1 MTSQGNAYSRFRRA
15 LDSGD
20 IRRVRLAASELPQI
34 NLSDA
39 LQVCLVMREHP
50 AYERAVTRWMGRL
63 ATEAPGLTRDDFD
76 LALGALQRLRETP
89 DESMEALSE
98 LCRRLR
104 VL

>member
-15 LDSGD
+15 LESGD
-20 IRRVRLAASELPQI
+20 LRHVRLAAAELPQI

-50 AYERAVTRWMGRL
+50 SYERAVVRWLGRL
-63 ATEAPGLTRDDFD
+63 ATEVPGLTRPD
-76 LALGALQRLRETP
+76 LDVALDALEQLRDAP
-89 DESMEALSE
+89 DVAMQQLSE